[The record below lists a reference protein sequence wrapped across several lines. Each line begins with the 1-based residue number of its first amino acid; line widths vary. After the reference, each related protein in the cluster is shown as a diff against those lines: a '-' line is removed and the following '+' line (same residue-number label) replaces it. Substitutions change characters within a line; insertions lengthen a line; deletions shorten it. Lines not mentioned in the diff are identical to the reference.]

1 MHTEKRAEFRRG
13 RIEKWEPPEGQ
24 REVGRRAAQM
34 NPNSK
39 HRVMLIALLDKTH
52 RTVLGMTGPD
62 TLLTRYAYKTRSGNN
77 GMRRRARVRDA
88 RDDEA
93 AGL

>member
-24 REVGRRAAQM
+24 REVGRRAAKM

-52 RTVLGMTGPD
+52 RTVLGMTGPEYIVEEVRVQN
-62 TLLTRYAYKTRSGNN
+62 TIRKQWYAKTGPSS
-77 GMRRRARVRDA
+77 
-88 RDDEA
+88 
-93 AGL
+93 